1 MDSIIAFL
9 MNWGYM
15 GMALSAFLAASILPF
30 SSEAVMVGLLAAGLD
45 MWALV
50 AWGTVGN
57 VLGSLFNY
65 GIGRLG
71 KMEWIEKYL
80 HTKPED
86 LDRARRFMGGRGA
99 WMGLF
104 SCIPVIGDVI
114 TIVLGLMR
122 ANLTIFIVSVTIS
135 KLARYVVLMVTA
147 GTLFSCSSAK
157 NDNANKITVSI
168 EPLRYLTE
176 QIVGDRFEVVTMVPN
191 GSSPETYE
199 PTARQM
205 ADLSESILYIKVGE
219 LGFERTWMPRLTSNA
234 PHITV
239 VNSSEGI
246 TSHIGDDPHSWM
258 SARNAIIMAH
268 NIYEAVKRI
277 DVKDSVFFRQ
287 RLDSLCSVIHATDK
301 YIRQTTAQAQCKSFI
316 IYHPALTYFAS
327 DYGLEQLALEE
338 HGREPSAAE
347 LEQII
352 STARAKGVKTM
363 FVQREFANR
372 NVDIITNTIG
382 ARKVEIN
389 PLGYDWNK
397 EMRRIAAE
405 IRN

>member
-1 MDSIIAFL
+1 

-287 RLDSLCSVIHATDK
+287 RLDSLCNVIHATDK

-405 IRN
+405 MTN